1 MSLSI
6 SKSSESSL
14 NQNERAAKLRYIAAM
29 GKKALNRKKKEF
41 TERIGVAM
49 KPRLRRALE
58 LDSKRKGEDI
68 SEYTRK
74 AIELRM
80 RA

>member
-1 MSLSI
+1 
-6 SKSSESSL
+6 
-14 NQNERAAKLRYIAAM
+14 M